1 MKTGIVFEGG
11 ALRTIYSCGVSDAL
25 LEAGLPL
32 PDYTIGAS
40 AGAAYGVS
48 YLSRQIG
55 RNLEIL
61 TRFAGDKRYMGARQ
75 LLDRSNRSYFG
86 IQFTYDEIPNKLV
99 PFDYDS
105 FAAYEGVME
114 AVMTDLSTGEP
125 YYAIVPRR
133 DSEFKILQATCAMPL
148 LFPVY
153 DIDGVPCL
161 DGGVAD
167 GVPYERA
174 FAQGCDK
181 VVVVLTR
188 ERSYVRKAESLMPLM
203 RRVYRK
209 YPKFIELAA
218 QRHVRYNRDRARL
231 FELERK
237 GKVLVFYPQSTE
249 GYSRTERDVG
259 KIREL
264 YENGLTDGRNR
275 IQEVKDFW
283 NV

>member
-48 YLSRQIG
+48 YLSKQIG

-61 TRFAGDKRYMGARQ
+61 TKYANDKRYMGVGQ

-114 AVMTDLSTGEP
+114 AVMTDLNSGKP
-125 YYAIVPRR
+125 YYAAVPRR
-133 DSEFKILQATCAMPL
+133 DSEFQMLQATCAMPL
-148 LFPVY
+148 LFPIY

-167 GVPYERA
+167 GIPYERA
-174 FAQGCDK
+174 FEQGCER
-181 VVVVLTR
+181 VIVVLTR
-188 ERSYVRKAESLMPLM
+188 ERSYVRTAEPLLPLM

-209 YPKFIELAA
+209 YPAFIKLAE
-218 QRHVRYNRDRARL
+218 QRHVLYNRDRAKL

-237 GKVLVFYPQSTE
+237 GEVLVFYPQSTE
-249 GYSRTERDVG
+249 GYSRTERDVE
-259 KIREL
+259 KIKGL
-264 YENGLTDGRNR
+264 YDNGMADGRSR
-275 IQEVKDFW
+275 IEEVKEFW

>member
-48 YLSRQIG
+48 YLSKQIG

-61 TRFAGDKRYMGARQ
+61 TKYAGDKRYMGVGQ

-114 AVMTDLSTGEP
+114 AVMTDLNSGKP
-125 YYAIVPRR
+125 YYATVPRR
-133 DSEFKILQATCAMPL
+133 DSEFQMLQATCAMPL
-148 LFPVY
+148 LFPIY

-167 GVPYERA
+167 GIPYERA
-174 FAQGCDK
+174 FAQGCER
-181 VVVVLTR
+181 VIVVLTR
-188 ERSYVRKAESLMPLM
+188 ERSYVRKAESLLPLM
-203 RRVYRK
+203 RQVYRK
-209 YPKFIELAA
+209 YPAFVKLAE
-218 QRHVRYNRDRARL
+218 QRHILYNRDRAKL

-237 GKVLVFYPQSTE
+237 GEVLVFYPQSTE
-249 GYSRTERDVG
+249 GYSRTERDVE
-259 KIREL
+259 KIKGL
-264 YENGLTDGRNR
+264 YDNGMADGRSR
-275 IQEVKDFW
+275 IEEVREFW

>member
-25 LEAGLPL
+25 LEAGIPL
-32 PDYTIGAS
+32 PDYTVGVS

-48 YLSRQIG
+48 YLSKQIG

-61 TRFAGDKRYMGARQ
+61 TRFSGDKRYMGMGR

-105 FAAYEGVME
+105 FAAYEGLME
-114 AVMTDLSTGEP
+114 AVMTDLSTGGS
-125 YYAIVPRR
+125 YYAAVPRR
-133 DSEFKILQATCAMPL
+133 DSEFKMLQATCAMPL

-161 DGGVAD
+161 DGGLAD
-167 GVPYERA
+167 GIPYERA
-174 FAQGCDK
+174 FAQGCDR
-181 VVVVLTR
+181 VIVVLTR
-188 ERSYVRKAESLMPLM
+188 ERSYVRKAESLLPIM

-209 YPKFIELAA
+209 YPAFIELA
-218 QRHVRYNRDRARL
+218 QRRHVRYNRDRAKL

-237 GKVLVFYPQSTE
+237 GQVLIFHPQSTE
-249 GYSRTERDVG
+249 GYSRTERDVE
-259 KIREL
+259 KIKGL
-264 YENGLTDGRNR
+264 YDNGLADGRNR
-275 IQEVKDFW
+275 MQEVREFW

>member
-48 YLSRQIG
+48 YLSKQIG

-61 TRFAGDKRYMGARQ
+61 TKYANDKRYMGVGQ

-114 AVMTDLSTGEP
+114 AVMTDLNSGKP
-125 YYAIVPRR
+125 YYAAVPRR
-133 DSEFKILQATCAMPL
+133 DSEFQMLQATCAMPL
-148 LFPVY
+148 LFPIY
-153 DIDGVPCL
+153 DIGGVPCL

-167 GVPYERA
+167 GIPYERA
-174 FAQGCDK
+174 FEQGCER
-181 VVVVLTR
+181 VIVVLTR
-188 ERSYVRKAESLMPLM
+188 ERSYVRTAEPLLPLM

-209 YPKFIELAA
+209 YPAFIKLAE
-218 QRHVRYNRDRARL
+218 QRHVLYNRDRAKL

-237 GKVLVFYPQSTE
+237 GEVLVFYPQSTE
-249 GYSRTERDVG
+249 GYSRTERDVE
-259 KIREL
+259 KIKGL
-264 YENGLTDGRNR
+264 YDNGMADGRSR
-275 IQEVKDFW
+275 IEEVKEFW

>member
-48 YLSRQIG
+48 YLSKQIG

-61 TRFAGDKRYMGARQ
+61 TKYAGDKRYMGVGQ

-114 AVMTDLSTGEP
+114 AVMTDLNSGKP
-125 YYAIVPRR
+125 YYAAVPRR
-133 DSEFKILQATCAMPL
+133 DSEFQMLQATCAMPL
-148 LFPVY
+148 LFPIY
-153 DIDGVPCL
+153 DIGGVPCL

-167 GVPYERA
+167 GIPYERA
-174 FAQGCDK
+174 FEQGCER
-181 VVVVLTR
+181 VIVVLTR
-188 ERSYVRKAESLMPLM
+188 ERSYVRMAESLLPLM

-209 YPKFIELAA
+209 YPAFIKLAE
-218 QRHVRYNRDRARL
+218 QRHVLYNRDRAKL

-237 GKVLVFYPQSTE
+237 GEVLVFYPQSTE
-249 GYSRTERDVG
+249 GYSRTERDVE
-259 KIREL
+259 KIKGL
-264 YENGLTDGRNR
+264 YDNGMADGRSR
-275 IQEVKDFW
+275 IEEVKEFW